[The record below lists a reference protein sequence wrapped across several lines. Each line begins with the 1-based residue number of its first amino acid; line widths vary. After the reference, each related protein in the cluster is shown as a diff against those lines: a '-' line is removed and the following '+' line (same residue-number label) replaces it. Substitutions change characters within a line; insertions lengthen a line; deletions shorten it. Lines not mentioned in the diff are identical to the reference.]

1 MNKLVKSL
9 TAVTMIMMLSLGMV
23 GCSSTNKKEG
33 QDSEKIKEKEY
44 SVGIVLGEGGAND
57 QSFNQ
62 SSLIGLDK
70 AKEVLGIKGSYLESN
85 QDADYAPNI
94 ETFIDQDANLIIG
107 VGYTTAAAMLDAA
120 KLYPEK
126 QFIIIDHNYEEEGTD
141 IPDNMICVTF
151 DEREAAYLVGLIAAK
166 MSDTNKVG
174 FIGGMKIPNIT
185 RFEEGF
191 IAGVKAGNSNTKL
204 LSQYANSFDDASLGK
219 SIANQM
225 YSNGADI
232 IFSAAGGV
240 GTGAIESAKEKNKYA
255 IGVDMD
261 QNNLAP
267 DNVISSAM
275 KRVDIGVFDIISKAQ
290 KGEFD
295 GGKAIVYGLKDDAVG
310 IAPTTNKNV
319 PKDILDFVE
328 NQKQQIIDGK
338 IKVEFEK

>member
-1 MNKLVKSL
+1 MSKFKKSL
-9 TAVTMIMMLSLGMV
+9 TAVMMTGMLAVSSV
-23 GCSSTNKKEG
+23 GCSSNNEKQQPESKE
-33 QDSEKIKEKEY
+33 EKEF

-62 SSLIGLDK
+62 SSLEGLEK
-70 AKEVLGIKGSYLESN
+70 AKKELGVKGTYLESN
-85 QDADYAPNI
+85 QDADYTPNI
-94 ETFIDQDANLIIG
+94 ETFIDEESDLIIG
-107 VGYTTAAAMLDAA
+107 VGYTTAEPMLNAA

-126 QFIIIDHNYEEEGTD
+126 QFVIIDHNYEEED
-141 IPDNMICVTF
+141 QEIPENMICVTF
-151 DEREAAYLVGLIAAK
+151 DEREAAYLVGIIAAK
-166 MSDTNKVG
+166 MSETNKVG

-191 IAGVKAGNSNTKL
+191 IAGVNAGNPDAQY

-225 YSNGADI
+225 YSNGVDV

-267 DNVISSAM
+267 DNVITSAM
-275 KRVDIGVFDIISKAQ
+275 KRVDIGVFDIISKIQ

-310 IAPTTNKNV
+310 IAPTTDKNV
-319 PKDILDFVE
+319 SKDILDYIE
-328 NQKQQIIDGK
+328 DQKQQIIDGK
-338 IKVEFEK
+338 IDIKLSK